1 MLHSHLLKRMLRKY
15 IVDKLLENLEFQ
27 PTRSQIRMMEEL
39 GGFIASEDLLEIMML
54 KGYAGTGKTTLVNSL
69 VKTLQSMKQKCVLL
83 APTGRAAK
91 VLSAYT
97 GNPAWT
103 IHKKIY
109 RQKSGKDGLGEFV
122 VDRNLHKNSY
132 FIVDEAS
139 MIGDRS
145 PDSAFGSGDLIRDLL
160 EYVEQGSK
168 CRLILVGDTAQLPPV
183 GLDVSPALSRER
195 LGKHGYR
202 VREIEMTDVI
212 RQSAE
217 SGILHNATAI
227 RTLITASREEYPAF
241 HFDSFPDVTLLSG
254 AELLET
260 ISESYDRYGT
270 GETIVVTRSN
280 KRANRFNAGI
290 RGQIL
295 WREEEMSPGDLLM
308 VVKNNYYWK
317 DDGNRIDFIANGD
330 IFRVE
335 RVLRTEEVHGYRF
348 ADVRISFPDYDGVE
362 MEVKV
367 MLDVIDLETPSLT
380 YEQQRSLYRSVA
392 EDYPG
397 ASSRRQM
404 ALKIAADPYYN
415 ALQVKFAYAV
425 TCHKSQGGQWK
436 SVFLDQGYF
445 TDEMLSIDYLRWLYT
460 AFTRAS
466 EHLYL
471 VNLAKQFIP
480 R

>member
-1 MLHSHLLKRMLRKY
+1 MLRKY
-15 IVDKLLENLEFQ
+15 IVTKLLENLEFQ
-27 PTRSQIRMMEEL
+27 PTESQAEMMGEL
-39 GGFIASEDLLEIMML
+39 GDYIASEDLSEIMLL

-69 VKTLQSMKQKCVLL
+69 VKTLHAMKQKCVLL

-122 VDRNLHKNSY
+122 LDRNLHKHTY

-145 PDSAFGSGDLIRDLL
+145 HDSIFGTGDLVRDLL
-160 EYVEQGSK
+160 EYVDQGSH
-168 CRLILVGDTAQLPPV
+168 CRMILVGDTAQLPPV
-183 GLDVSPALSRER
+183 GLEVSPALSRER
-195 LGKHGYR
+195 LGQYGRR
-202 VREIEMTDVI
+202 VREIELTDVI
-212 RQSAE
+212 RQSAG
-217 SGILHNATAI
+217 SGILYNATAI
-227 RTLITASREEYPAF
+227 RTLITGRREEYPEFSFEA
-241 HFDSFPDVTLLSG
+241 FPDITLLNGS
-254 AELLET
+254 ELLDA
-260 ISESYDRYGT
+260 ISDSYDRYGLE
-270 GETIVVTRSN
+270 ETIVVTRSN

-295 WREEEMSPGDLLM
+295 WREEQVSPGDLLM
-308 VVKNNYYWK
+308 VVKNNYFWK
-317 DDGNRIDFIANGD
+317 DGENRIDFIANGD
-330 IFRVE
+330 IVRVE
-335 RVLRTEEVHGYRF
+335 RVLGNEEVHGHRF
-348 ADVRISFPDYDGVE
+348 ADLQVSLPDYGDIDL
-362 MEVKV
+362 EVKV
-367 MLDVIDLETPSLT
+367 LLDVIDLDSPSLPAD
-380 YEQQRSLYRSVA
+380 QQKSLYFSVA
-392 EDYPG
+392 EDYPEVVN
-397 ASSRRQM
+397 RRQV
-404 ALKIAADPYYN
+404 AQKIAADPYFN

-445 TDEMLSIDYLRWLYT
+445 TEEMLSIDYLRWLYT

-471 VNLAKQFIP
+471 VNLAKQFTP